1 MRTGEATLTVKLQYK
16 HFEPG
21 EFEQEQK
28 RTYAETISLIENFP
42 WEKEREKINID
53 LTCSSVT
60 LQDDV
65 NSFLKL
71 SLYYNQKFV
80 LYFFDGEALYSK
92 SLLSFS
98 ESFPFLQHY
107 FETRT
112 VDLPVFRRE
121 NTMLKNVKK
130 HFISNDFI
138 YKIGPGNFLTYTD
151 FMTRFFLTGYL
162 LLISYAIY
170 KHLSTNP
177 SPAALIVLVLAFP
190 LLGGI
195 NLLLVFNYYK
205 NAKGKLLILSKGSTT
220 FIFGAIGAAIT
231 YKKQDIEEMVIE
243 KNTASRCPWGNFTMT
258 FIYMNDGTVLKIPS
272 IILPGNDI
280 AAKLPGIPVST
291 QQTFIPTY

>member
-1 MRTGEATLTVKLQYK
+1 MDTDEATLTVKLQYK

-28 RTYAETISLIENFP
+28 RTYAETISVIENFP

-60 LQDDV
+60 LQDDN

-80 LYFFDGEALYSK
+80 LYFFDRETLYSK
-92 SLLSFS
+92 SLLSRA

-107 FETRT
+107 FETRI
-112 VDLPVFRRE
+112 VDLSVFRRE

-138 YKIGPGNFLTYTD
+138 YKIELGNFLAYTD
-151 FMTRFFLTGYL
+151 FMTRLFLTGYL

-170 KHLSTNP
+170 NHLSTNP
-177 SPAALIVLVLAFP
+177 SPAALIAIVLASP
-190 LLGGI
+190 LLGGF
-195 NLLLVFNYYK
+195 NLLLVYNYYK
-205 NAKGKLLILSKGSTT
+205 NSKGKLLILSKGSIT
-220 FIFGAIGAAIT
+220 FSYGTNDSVTT
-231 YKKQDIEEMVIE
+231 YKKQDIEEIVIE
-243 KNTASRCPWGNFTMT
+243 KNTASRCPWGNFTIT
-258 FIYMNDGTVLKIPS
+258 LIYLNDGTVLKIPS
-272 IILPGNDI
+272 IMLPGNDI

>member
-1 MRTGEATLTVKLQYK
+1 MDTGEARLTVKLQFK

-53 LTCSSVT
+53 LTCSSIA
-60 LQDDV
+60 LQDDN

-80 LYFFDGEALYSK
+80 LYFFDGETLYSK
-92 SLLSFS
+92 SLLSRA

-107 FETRT
+107 FETRK
-112 VDLPVFRRE
+112 VELSVFRRE

-138 YKIGPGNFLTYTD
+138 YKIEPGNFLTYTD
-151 FMTRFFLTGYL
+151 FLTRFFLTGYL

-177 SPAALIVLVLAFP
+177 SPAALIILILAFP
-190 LLGGI
+190 LLAGI
-195 NLLLVFNYYK
+195 NLFLAYNYYK

-220 FIFGAIGAAIT
+220 FSYGTSGAVT
-231 YKKQDIEEMVIE
+231 VYKKQDIEEMVIE
-243 KNTASRCPWGNFTMT
+243 QNTASRCPWGNFTMT
-258 FIYMNDGTVLKIPS
+258 LIYMKDGTVLKIPS
-272 IILPGNDI
+272 IMLPGNDI

>member
-1 MRTGEATLTVKLQYK
+1 MDKDEATLTVKLQYK

-53 LTCSSVT
+53 LTCSSIT
-60 LQDDV
+60 LQDDN

-80 LYFFDGEALYSK
+80 LYFFDGETLYSK
-92 SLLSFS
+92 SLLSLA

-107 FETRT
+107 FENHT
-112 VDLPVFRRE
+112 VDLSVFRRE

-130 HFISNDFI
+130 HFPSNDFI
-138 YKIGPGNFLTYTD
+138 YKIEPGSFLTYTN
-151 FMTRFFLTGYL
+151 FMTRLFLTGYL
-162 LLISYAIY
+162 LLISFAVY
-170 KHLSTNP
+170 KHLSSEP
-177 SPAALIVLVLAFP
+177 SAAALIVLILAFP

-195 NLLLVFNYYK
+195 NLLLVYNYYK
-205 NAKGKLLILSKGSTT
+205 NAKGKCLILSKGSTT
-220 FIFGAIGAAIT
+220 FIYGAIGAAIT
-231 YKKQDIEEMVIE
+231 YKKQDIEEIVIE
-243 KNTASRCPWGNFTMT
+243 RNTASKCPWGDFTMT
-258 FIYMNDGTVLKIPS
+258 LIYLNDGTVLKIPS
-272 IILPGNDI
+272 IMLPGNDI

-291 QQTFIPTY
+291 QQTFIPFY